1 MRVATKVLRVA
12 AVLVAAPLA
21 AACDELPF
29 FPGHFEVRVEDAAG
43 RPVAGAVVTGGFDWT
58 FYQVVTDRGGAA
70 AVPRSERDRSARILA
85 VNHFPRHVP
94 ALRSQRYRLD
104 PTPVSVAEV
113 GRVEGNVLRLT
124 ADELLTFSY
133 HGGLRAYEHGAAGV
147 VERSHVLLPLS
158 TSFAGLAELFGD
170 ELWVLRGDRVIEVW
184 SAREPAAPV
193 KLREL
198 TGLGIWLAR
207 QDSLVVIR
215 RDPGTEIWAV
225 PDAGAP
231 RKLAALPV
239 RSVAAA
245 FVGPALYLRLLEQ
258 TWSGVDLLVADITDP
273 AAPRTVHR
281 ETFAGFGRISIGG
294 GRAVLARSMVDP
306 GAAAPAAS
314 GLAAAAPAAS
324 GLAAAAP
331 AASGLAAV
339 APAASGLAAVA
350 PAASGLAAAAPAASG
365 VAAAAPAPV
374 EHLVL
379 DLADPLR
386 PVRAGTL
393 LGDAYLTDLLPGDGD
408 LAVGFTTGPHVE
420 ALLHVDWPAGRVR
433 VLTATELETA
443 HVWPYPNP
451 LPDGA
456 VAGSTLLLA
465 RRLWRL
471 PATSP

>member
-70 AVPRSERDRSARILA
+70 AVPRSERDRRARLLA

-324 GLAAAAP
+324 G
-331 AASGLAAV
+331 
-339 APAASGLAAVA
+339 
-350 PAASGLAAAAPAASG
+350 